1 MATRLVSVP
10 TVPGA
15 AGSRSAVALS
25 VGLAALSMSFALFL
39 FGVMLAE
46 PRLHPID
53 VLVGAGNRVGAG
65 QDAAG
70 RDVTRTSQSVS
81 RLAPVVDWSAADLRS
96 PALTTANRTQA
107 ESRGPVW
114 SRPGSRSPSGSA
126 ANALDAAAARGTR
139 GESAH
144 GVATPLRPDRRD
156 RRWDILEMAAAQHR
170 DWTKRC
176 PCPIYASDTPGRGP
190 R

>member
-10 TVPGA
+10 PVLGA

-25 VGLAALSMSFALFL
+25 VGLAALIMSFALFL
-39 FGVMLAE
+39 LGMMLPE

-53 VLVGAGNRVGAG
+53 VLAGAGNRMGAG

-70 RDVTRTSQSVS
+70 RDATRTSQSVS
-81 RLAPVVDWSAADLRS
+81 GLAPVLDWSAADLRS
-96 PALTTANRTQA
+96 PALTTPNRTEA

-114 SRPGSRSPSGSA
+114 SRPESRSPSGTA
-126 ANALDAAAARGTR
+126 ANAQEKAVARGTR

-144 GVATPLRPDRRD
+144 GVATPLQPDRRD
-156 RRWDILEMAAAQHR
+156 RRWDLLEMAAAQHR
-170 DWTKRC
+170 AWTKRC
-176 PCPIYASDTPGRGP
+176 PCPIYASDNPGRGP